1 MRSKFAAAIVAA
13 TLSVS
18 MAGGLVLA
26 TAAPAMAQTAP
37 ASKYS
42 VETTLIGDLLAN
54 DATKAIV
61 LKYMPTLMDSPY
73 LEQVKQMTLRGVSA
87 YPQAGL
93 DDAKLKA
100 MQAELDAVK

>member
-1 MRSKFAAAIVAA
+1 MRSKIAAALVAA
-13 TLSVS
+13 TLTAS
-18 MAGGLVLA
+18 MAGGMMLA
-26 TAAPAMAQTAP
+26 TAVPAMAE
-37 ASKYS
+37 SKYS

-73 LEQVKQMTLRGVSA
+73 LEQVKAMTLRGVSA

-93 DDAKLKA
+93 DDAKLKL